1 MQIYNTII
9 FDLGAVLID
18 WNPDYLYKKLIA
30 NDQERKWFLENICT
44 PDWNEEQDSGRP
56 LKEATEMLIE
66 KYPGQETMIR
76 AYYERWEEMLNG
88 PIEGTLE
95 IFKLLKEKNVMQL
108 IALTNWSSETFPIAL
123 VKYNFLHWFHGRV
136 VSGEEKTR
144 KPFKGIYE
152 TLIKRY
158 SVIPSEA
165 IFVDDNKRNLIPAE
179 ELGITA
185 LHFTSPERLQKDLL
199 SLGIL

>member
-1 MQIYNTII
+1 MQVYKTII

-18 WNPDYLYKKLIA
+18 WNPDYLYRKLIT

-56 LKEATEMLIE
+56 LNEATETLIE

-95 IFKLLKEKNVMQL
+95 ILRLLKERNKVEL

-123 VKYNFLHWFHGRV
+123 EKYDFLHWFNGRV

-144 KPFKGIYE
+144 KPFKVIYE

-165 IFVDDNKRNLIPAE
+165 IFIDDNKRNLIPAE

-185 LHFTSPERLQKDLL
+185 LHFTSPERLQKDLWTL
-199 SLGIL
+199 RIL

>member
-1 MQIYNTII
+1 MQVYKTII

-18 WNPDYLYKKLIA
+18 WNPDYLYKKLIT
-30 NDQERKWFLENICT
+30 NDQKRKWFLENICT

-66 KYPGQETMIR
+66 KYPGEETMIR

-95 IFKLLKEKNVMQL
+95 IFRLLKEKNLMQL

-123 VKYNFLHWFHGRV
+123 GKYDFLNWFHGRV

-152 TLIKRY
+152 TLIERY
-158 SVIPSEA
+158 SIIPSEA
-165 IFVDDNKRNLIPAE
+165 IFIDDNKRNLIPAE

>member
-1 MQIYNTII
+1 MQGYKTII

-66 KYPGQETMIR
+66 KYPGQEAMIR

-95 IFKLLKEKNVMQL
+95 IFRLLKEKNLMQL

-123 VKYNFLHWFHGRV
+123 EKYDFLNWFHGRV

-152 TLIKRY
+152 TLIERY
-158 SVIPSEA
+158 SIIPSEA
-165 IFVDDNKRNLIPAE
+165 IFIDDNKRNLIPAE

-199 SLGIL
+199 SLGIF

>member
-95 IFKLLKEKNVMQL
+95 IFKLLKEKNLMQL

-123 VKYNFLHWFHGRV
+123 GKYNFLHWFHGRV

-179 ELGITA
+179 ELGITP

>member
-1 MQIYNTII
+1 MQVYKTII

-18 WNPDYLYKKLIA
+18 WNPDYLYRKLIA

-44 PDWNEEQDSGRP
+44 SDWNEEQDSGRP
-56 LKEATEMLIE
+56 LKEATELLIK

-95 IFKLLKEKNVMQL
+95 IFKLVKQKNLMQL

-123 VKYNFLHWFHGRV
+123 EKYDFLHWFHGRV

-144 KPFKGIYE
+144 KPFKVIYE

-165 IFVDDNKRNLIPAE
+165 IFIDDNKRNLIPAE

>member
-18 WNPDYLYKKLIA
+18 WNPDYLYKKLIT

-66 KYPGQETMIR
+66 KHPGEETMIR

-88 PIEGTLE
+88 PIEGTVE
-95 IFKLLKEKNVMQL
+95 IFKLLKEKNLMQL

-123 VKYNFLHWFHGRV
+123 GKYDFLHWFHGRV

-144 KPFKGIYE
+144 KPFKVIYE
-152 TLIKRY
+152 TLLKRY

>member
-30 NDQERKWFLENICT
+30 NDQERKWFLENICS

-66 KYPGQETMIR
+66 KHPGEETMIR

-88 PIEGTLE
+88 PIEGTVE
-95 IFKLLKEKNVMQL
+95 IFKLLKEKNLMQL

-123 VKYNFLHWFHGRV
+123 GKYDFLHWFHGRV

-165 IFVDDNKRNLIPAE
+165 IFIDDNKRNLIPAE

>member
-66 KYPGQETMIR
+66 KHPGEETMIR

-88 PIEGTLE
+88 PIEGTVE
-95 IFKLLKEKNVMQL
+95 IFKLLKEKNLMQL

-123 VKYNFLHWFHGRV
+123 GKYDFLHWFHGRV

-165 IFVDDNKRNLIPAE
+165 IFIDDNKRNLIPAE